1 MIGNL
6 LLCFVVLFWTF
17 LSQLQAG
24 EQAAE
29 AFSGSVMKIIDG
41 DSLLIASGK
50 KTIEVR
56 LYGVDCPEYNQPFS
70 HEAKALARE
79 QVAGKRV
86 LVQPQ
91 YYDSY
96 GRMVA
101 IVGYDDQTLNSQLVG
116 AGLAWVYPRYCR
128 KKICQSWQKLEDTA
142 RENNRGLWGG
152 ATQPVSPWKWKR
164 GKHGN

>member
-1 MIGNL
+1 MIGKL
-6 LLCFVVLFWTF
+6 LLCCVFLFWTF
-17 LSQLQAG
+17 ISQIQAREQAG
-24 EQAAE
+24 E
-29 AFSGSVMKIIDG
+29 AFFGSVKKIIDG

-50 KTIEVR
+50 KNLEVR

-70 HEAKALARE
+70 HEAKTLARK

-96 GRMVA
+96 GRLVA
-101 IVGYDDQTLNSQLVG
+101 IVGYDDQTLNSELVG

-128 KKICQSWQKLEDTA
+128 KKICQSWKKLEDTA
-142 RENNRGLWGG
+142 RENNKGLWS

>member
-6 LLCFVVLFWTF
+6 LLCFVF
-17 LSQLQAG
+17 LVWIFISQTQAG
-24 EQAAE
+24 EQAGE
-29 AFSGSVMKIIDG
+29 AFSGSVKKIIDG
-41 DSLLIASGK
+41 DSLLIASVK

-70 HEAKALARE
+70 LEAKALGRKR
-79 QVAGKRV
+79 VAGKRV

-96 GRMVA
+96 GRLVA
-101 IVGYDDQTLNSQLVG
+101 IVGYDDQTLNSELVG
-116 AGLAWVYPRYCR
+116 AGLAWVSPRYCR

-142 RENNRGLWGG
+142 RENNRGLWS
-152 ATQPVSPWKWKR
+152 ASQPISPWKWKR
-164 GKHGN
+164 GKHGK